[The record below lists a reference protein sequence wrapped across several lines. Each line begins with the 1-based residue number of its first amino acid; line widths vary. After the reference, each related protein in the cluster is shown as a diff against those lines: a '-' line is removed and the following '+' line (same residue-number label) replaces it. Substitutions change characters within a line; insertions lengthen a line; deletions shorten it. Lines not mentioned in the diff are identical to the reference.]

1 MLKPNVILR
10 GIVAAALMLLLPAGV
25 FTSAQGLPLS
35 GVTVAIDPGHGG
47 DDWGV
52 DPAGSGLRE
61 KDVALEISRRLR
73 RLLEADGA
81 TVVVT
86 RDSDRFVSLPA
97 RVRYANALLFRPDNG
112 AQHGRLL
119 SVHINSN
126 RKQPNLRR
134 VEVLVDPEAAPPYT
148 FAENMAQ
155 KLLAATGGSVGY
167 RDAGYPDGVHPSDVA
182 PVRWTYPRGL
192 NLLTESA
199 FLSNPTQ
206 AAQLKDPA
214 FLDAIAR
221 AHRDTLREELGR

>member
-1 MLKPNVILR
+1 ML
-10 GIVAAALMLLLPAGV
+10 VAALLLLLPASMA
-25 FTSAQGLPLS
+25 TRAASLPLA
-35 GVTVAIDPGHGG
+35 GVTVVIDPGHGG

-61 KDVALEISRRLR
+61 KDVVIQISRRLR
-73 RLLEADGA
+73 DMLEADGA

-97 RVRYANALLFRPDNG
+97 RVRYANALLFRPDNQ
-112 AQHGRLL
+112 ARHGRLV

-126 RKQPNLRR
+126 RNQPNLRR

-148 FAENMAQ
+148 FAENMAA

-167 RDAGYPDGVHPSDVA
+167 RDANYPDGVHPSDVA

-192 NLLTESA
+192 NVLTESA
-199 FLSNPTQ
+199 FLSNATQ

-221 AHRDTLREELGR
+221 AHRDALRQELGR

>member
-1 MLKPNVILR
+1 MMYRWSAI
-10 GIVAAALMLLLPAGV
+10 IAALLLVLLPLGDYVGAAEV
-25 FTSAQGLPLS
+25 PLA
-35 GVTVAIDPGHGG
+35 GVTVVIDPGHGG

-61 KDVALEISRRLR
+61 KDVVLEIARRLR
-73 RLLEADGA
+73 QLLKADGA
-81 TVVVT
+81 TVVVA
-86 RDSDRFVSLPA
+86 RDSDRFVSLAA
-97 RVRYANALLFRPDNG
+97 RVRYANALLFRPDNS
-112 AQHGRLL
+112 ARHGRLV

-134 VEVLVDPEAAPPYT
+134 VEVLVDPEADPPYT
-148 FAENMAQ
+148 FAENMAR

-192 NLLTESA
+192 NVLTESA
-199 FLSNPTQ
+199 FLSNAAQ

-221 AHRDTLREELGR
+221 AHRDTLREEFAR

>member
-1 MLKPNVILR
+1 MLAALLLALLSCSA
-10 GIVAAALMLLLPAGV
+10 VAADA
-25 FTSAQGLPLS
+25 PLA
-35 GVTVAIDPGHGG
+35 GVTVVIDPGHGG

-61 KDVALEISRRLR
+61 KDVALELSQRLR
-73 RLLEADGA
+73 QLLEADGA
-81 TVVVT
+81 TVALT
-86 RDSDRFVSLPA
+86 RSSDRFVSLAA

-112 AQHGRLL
+112 AQHGRLV

-126 RKQPNLRR
+126 RNQPNLRR
-134 VEVLVDPEAAPPYT
+134 VEVLVDPQAAPPYT
-148 FAENMAQ
+148 FAANMAR

-192 NLLTESA
+192 NVLTESA
-199 FLSNPTQ
+199 FLSNATQ

-214 FLDAIAR
+214 FLEAIAR
-221 AHRDTLREELGR
+221 AHRDTLREELLGGSP